1 MPRRRAE
8 RRGLRLW
15 HVWIV
20 LPLAFITAIAIAAG
34 VFFAGWD
41 LLGARE
47 LRPERRIDSKTLFD
61 LVKLSF
67 TVVAGAGALVALVVA
82 YRRQQ
87 IDRDGP
93 SRPATLVMTSSAAA
107 EGVRVAG
114 AGYGPAPGG

>member
-1 MPRRRAE
+1 VTR
-8 RRGLRLW
+8 
-15 HVWIV
+15 
-20 LPLAFITAIAIAAG
+20 PLAFVTAITIAAG

-47 LRPERRIDSKTLFD
+47 IKPERRIDSKTLFD
-61 LVKLSF
+61 LVKVSF
-67 TVVAGAGALVALVVA
+67 AVVAGAGALVVA

-87 IDRDGP
+87 IDKDGP
-93 SRPATLVMTSSAAA
+93 SRSATLVMTSSTAA